1 MKRKLQP
8 LIDSITIKP
17 LVKLRIL
24 FNPRLI
30 ANLYIA
36 IDAVIAN
43 RLRSLLT
50 ALGIIFGV
58 AAVIAMLAIGNGA
71 QQEILNQIKLVGVN
85 NIVIK
90 PIIEQKEEKINEKV
104 GKKEKNRFSPGLTV
118 RDVESMKAILPDL
131 TQVSPEI
138 ILDTYVIRGGFRR
151 SAKLVG
157 IDPSYF
163 TIYDFRILEG
173 KPFNAEQLK
182 IGAPVCIIG
191 SALKSRFFPTEN
203 PVGKSM
209 KVGMHWLTIIGVLNE
224 RVVSQASISKLG
236 IRDFNMDVYTP
247 LQSVLIRYRNRDL
260 ITAEAL
266 RLAAMRSQGMNFS
279 STANTGGTE
288 NEQEKKNYHQL
299 DRLVLQ
305 VDKTEKLQA
314 TAEIISRLLKRRHY
328 DVVDYEIE
336 IPELLL
342 KQQQRTNDIFNY
354 VLGAIAGI
362 SLLVGGIGIMNIMLA
377 SVLERIKEI
386 GLRLAIGAKKSDVV
400 QQFLFEAVMIS
411 VSGGIIGVILGVAFA
426 FIVSSFAD
434 IPTIISF
441 ASIALSFGVAAA
453 VGLIFGIAPA
463 RRAASQD
470 PIASLRYE

>member
-1 MKRKLQP
+1 MRLNQ
-8 LIDSITIKP
+8 
-17 LVKLRIL
+17 
-24 FNPRLI
+24 FFAPRVL

-43 RLRSLLT
+43 RVRSLLT

-90 PIIEQKEEKINEKV
+90 PIIEQKEEKLNEQAS
-104 GKKEKNRFSPGLTV
+104 GKKEKRKFSPGLTI
-118 RDVESMKAILPDL
+118 RDVSSIRSTIPGL
-131 TQVSPEI
+131 TKLSPEI
-138 ILDTYVIRGGFRR
+138 IINTNIIRNGIRR

-157 IDPSYF
+157 VEPAYF
-163 TIYDFRILEG
+163 EIYDFQLSEG
-173 KPFNAEQLK
+173 QMFNSEQLK
-182 IGAPVCIIG
+182 VGSPVCIIG
-191 SALKSRFFPTEN
+191 SGLKSRFFPTEN
-203 PVGKSM
+203 PIGKNI
-209 KVGMHWLTIIGVLNE
+209 KVGPHWLTIIGVMRE
-224 RVVSQASISKLG
+224 RLVSENSISKLG
-236 IRDFNMDVYTP
+236 IRDFNMDVYAP
-247 LQSVLIRYRNRDL
+247 LQSVLIRYENRDL

-266 RLAAMRSQGMNFS
+266 RLAAMRSRGMVFNNGNS
-279 STANTGGTE
+279 GDSE
-288 NEQEKKNYHQL
+288 DEQDKKNYHQL
-299 DRLVLQ
+299 DRLVIQ
-305 VDKTEKLQA
+305 VEETNKMQS
-314 TAEIISRLLKRRHY
+314 TAEILTRLLSRKHY
-328 DVVDYEIE
+328 EVVDFEIE

-386 GLRLAIGAKKSDVV
+386 GLRLAIGAQKVDIV
-400 QQFLFEAVMIS
+400 QQFLFEAIMIS
-411 VSGGIIGVILGVAFA
+411 ISGGLIGVVLGVSMA
-426 FIVSSFAD
+426 FIVSSVAG
-434 IPTIISF
+434 IPTIVSF
-441 ASIALSFGVAAA
+441 TSILLSFGVAAT

-463 RRAASQD
+463 RKAASQD

>member
-1 MKRKLQP
+1 VNVVLQF
-8 LIDSITIKP
+8 LA
-17 LVKLRIL
+17 
-24 FNPRLI
+24 PRVL

-43 RLRSLLT
+43 RVRSLLT

-90 PIIEQKEEKINEKV
+90 PIIEQKEEILNEQAS
-104 GKKEKNRFSPGLTV
+104 GKKEKKKFSPGLTI
-118 RDVESMKAILPDL
+118 RDVSSIESTIPGLARI
-131 TQVSPEI
+131 SPEI
-138 ILDTYVIRGGFRR
+138 IINTNIIRNGIRR

-157 IDPSYF
+157 VQPSYF
-163 TIYDFRILEG
+163 EIYDFQLSEG
-173 KPFNAEQLK
+173 QMFNAQQLK
-182 IGAPVCIIG
+182 VGSPVCIIG
-191 SALKSRFFPTEN
+191 SSMKSKFFATEN
-203 PVGKSM
+203 PIGKNI
-209 KVGMHWLTIIGVLNE
+209 KVGPHWLTIIGVMKE
-224 RVVSQASISKLG
+224 RLVSENSISKLG
-236 IRDFNMDVYTP
+236 IRDFNMDVYAP
-247 LQSVLIRYRNRDL
+247 LQSVLIRYENRDL

-266 RLAAMRSQGMNFS
+266 RLAAMRSRGMVFMSGNNDEES
-279 STANTGGTE
+279 
-288 NEQEKKNYHQL
+288 EQDKKNYHQL
-299 DRLVLQ
+299 DRLVIQ
-305 VDKTEKLQA
+305 VEETEKMQS
-314 TAEIISRLLKRRHY
+314 TAEILTRLLSRKHY
-328 DVVDYEIE
+328 EVVDFEIE

-386 GLRLAIGAKKSDVV
+386 GLRLAIGAQKADIV
-400 QQFLFEAVMIS
+400 QQFLFEAIMIS
-411 VSGGIIGVILGVAFA
+411 VSGGLIGVILGITMA
-426 FIVSSFAD
+426 FIVSSVAS
-434 IPTIISF
+434 IPTIVSF
-441 ASIALSFGVAAA
+441 ASILLSFGVAAT

-463 RRAASQD
+463 RKAASQD